1 MAGSVLSGLRG
12 CEIESNLSTD
22 VAAPRVQAEPLV
34 VSVTGQAKFGGLGSG
49 DTVGPGAA

>member
-12 CEIESNLSTD
+12 EIESNLSTD

-34 VSVTGQAKFGGLGSG
+34 VSVTRQAKIGGMGNG
-49 DTVGPGAA
+49 DTIGPRAG